1 MDSSQL
7 LIKRP
12 HDAQTVTRLPHLSLL
27 LAFKTVAEE
36 GSFTRAADILHL
48 SQSAVSQQVVRLE
61 EALGVQL
68 FIRSTRAVSLTSA
81 GNELLNDIRGAFEQ
95 LVIAFDRCARKGE
108 SPTLHVEAEPVLSA
122 FWLTPRLRQFT
133 QRFPGLQIK
142 LLLTT
147 QRVEFPKEV
156 ELAVKWGDGHWP
168 GFEAEFLMGLNYV
181 PVCSPVLLTG
191 NKALR
196 KPSDLQHHLLL
207 HDRSHDDWENWQ
219 KRYPDVPLS
228 FERGHVLTDSNV
240 LAQLAAQGHGVALCA
255 LELIEQQLRR
265 GELVTPFPEMTM
277 PHWHAYHILTRRNQA
292 LSGVATQFIAWLKAE
307 AKGGSESNARPG

>member
-1 MDSSQL
+1 
-7 LIKRP
+7 
-12 HDAQTVTRLPHLSLL
+12 
-27 LAFKTVAEE
+27 
-36 GSFTRAADILHL
+36 
-48 SQSAVSQQVVRLE
+48 
-61 EALGVQL
+61 
-68 FIRSTRAVSLTSA
+68 
-81 GNELLNDIRGAFEQ
+81 
-95 LVIAFDRCARKGE
+95 
-108 SPTLHVEAEPVLSA
+108 
-122 FWLTPRLRQFT
+122 
-133 QRFPGLQIK
+133 
-142 LLLTT
+142 
-147 QRVEFPKEV
+147 
-156 ELAVKWGDGHWP
+156 
-168 GFEAEFLMGLNYV
+168 MGLNYV